1 MSRRQ
6 QQVLSVTA
14 GSTRLMTILLVA
26 ALLLPAAI
34 LAAPPSL
41 AAAGSLGNYNIISGS
56 ITTSGISSGAV
67 MATQFHV
74 VHSSSVNGVGI
85 FAGVPYGCALGL
97 IAESLNCM
105 LYPNLI
111 VMANLYGR
119 VATYDFYNNI
129 DTVDGLVNDK
139 VFIFHGTEDSVVNPG
154 SGDNVETFYN
164 NYNSLVYKKNDI
176 AAQHCMPTDN
186 YGGACDQ
193 LNSDSYINNCGYNGA
208 FEMSNY
214 LYGGGLIRP
223 SGNEAVLSNLLEF
236 DQAEFFQISDPATSS
251 MDDIGYVYVPTRCA
265 NGVACKLHVAF
276 HGCQQGR
283 VAIGNVYAVH
293 AGYLEVAELNDIV
306 ILFPQAISK
315 AISNPQGCWDWW
327 GYNNN
332 LYDTNNGNQII
343 AVKRMV
349 DKMTGFSI

>member
-6 QQVLSVTA
+6 VLSLTA
-14 GSTRLMTILLVA
+14 AARLMILVM
-26 ALLLPAAI
+26 ALLPAI

-41 AAAGSLGNYNIISGS
+41 TAIPLGTYNIQSGS

-74 VHSSSVNGVGI
+74 IHSSSINGVGI

-97 IAESLNCM
+97 VAESLNCM

-111 VMANLYGR
+111 VMANLYAR
-119 VATYDFYNNI
+119 VSTYDFYASI
-129 DTVDGLVNDK
+129 DSVNGLVNDR

-164 NYNSLVYKKNDI
+164 QYNSQVYKKNDI

-193 LNSDSYINNCGYNGA
+193 LNSASYINNCGYNGA

-214 LYGGGLIRP
+214 LYGGGLTRP
-223 SGNEAVLSNLLEF
+223 SGNEAIMSNLMEF
-236 DQAEFFQISDPATSS
+236 DQSEFFEISAPSTSS
-251 MDDIGYVYVPTRCA
+251 MDTVGYVYVPTRCA
-265 NGVACKLHVAF
+265 NGAQCKLHVAF

-283 VAIGNVYAVH
+283 EEIGNVYAVH
-293 AGYLEVAELNDIV
+293 AGYLEVAELNDIIV
-306 ILFPQAISK
+306 LFPQAIK
-315 AISNPQGCWDWW
+315 TPLSNPQGCWDWW
-327 GYNNN
+327 GYNNY
-332 LYDTNNGNQII
+332 LYDTRNGNQIV